1 MAIQDGSTL
10 VINTG
15 NYFLAPVGTEA
26 PADLLAPGKVWE
38 NVGHTSLEDIFS
50 LTSDGGEATV
60 LGTLQSK
67 SLRTSYS
74 SRTETM
80 RFTLQQFDSAS
91 LRLFFGR
98 NMKETNDERF
108 LGVPQSPQ
116 PTQVAFLAVFIDGEN
131 MFSFYAPKVEI
142 LRGDDMELS
151 DTESLAGLPL
161 DVKPMIYTPPAGV
174 ANTWAWAVSP
184 IDPAPAP
191 TGATA
196 GKPGAFTPVGSAT
209 PNNISLLT
217 SVKASPT
224 TAWTVGQHVTLTN
237 GTTAYWSGT
246 AWEPGE
252 AP

>member
-15 NYFLAPVGTEA
+15 NYFLAPVGTAA
-26 PADLLAPGKVWE
+26 PADLLAPGGAWE

-80 RFTLQQFDSAS
+80 RFTLQQFDSDS

-108 LGVPQSPQ
+108 LGVPQTPQ
-116 PTQVAFLAVFIDGEN
+116 PTQAAFLVVFIDGEN
-131 MFSFYAPKVEI
+131 TFSFYAPKVEI

-161 DVKPMIYTPPAGV
+161 DVKPMIYTPAGGV

-196 GKPGAFTPVGSAT
+196 GKPGSFTPVGSAT

-217 SVKASPT
+217 GVKASPT
-224 TAWTVGQHVTLTN
+224 TAWTAGQHVVLGN
-237 GTTAYWSGT
+237 GTTAYWSST